1 MPDRLKS
8 GVERLSGLDMSAV
21 RVRRNSATPASLGAL
36 ASTQGT
42 RIELGPGQ
50 ERHLG
55 HEAWHVVQQMQG
67 RVVARTDGGRAINA
81 DAGLERE
88 AEVMGAR
95 AVRAVG
101 GRVGKLRKVA
111 LDEHSAPI
119 QRRVPDERE
128 LAELVANKTDIDLST
143 FTMTTTAPADANAHA
158 EGLRTVLRRQ
168 IQDIRTREPSGDLGP
183 TMTLLNHINT
193 SGKTVDQIVD
203 TGDANQLLGLAKN
216 ILTVSRT
223 DKLLPP
229 EGYMAPPADPA
240 EQNKIQKLVDNAGA
254 IFDLATGGAKD
265 AVITDIFGAGK
276 VADAKKKMALGKA
289 AMLKLFADNKIVTD
303 RSGYSAEVNLGG
315 MSLFGVNVLLPAR
328 AIDNPD
334 DGHSI
339 ATMFH
344 ESMHAGNA
352 DVRDMGGYV
361 GSPGFK
367 LHDPDLK
374 VVNAA
379 HYEVIALRDRL
390 GANAVWDGVYSPPGA
405 VVASSGAVVAAPSQT
420 ETVLA
425 RVSEMFRRSWTAGLW
440 IHDSLLDIYKNPAW
454 WTNPAPSWPTR
465 SYKDW
470 LTYWSPVLGLT
481 IHARPAL
488 DAASL
493 DKSKRPVTQIDM
505 SLIESVTK
513 RFALLGQLV
522 PRTEADAFRI
532 TNVYPGGDNW
542 NYVFKPE
549 AEADALV
556 AELLR
561 WVTILGNPVKDRATV
576 DSLCFYFSKATGA
589 ALPAGQHPPNNY
601 PK

>member
-8 GVERLSGLDMSAV
+8 SLERLSGFDMSAV
-21 RVRRNSATPASLGAL
+21 RVTRNSVAPASHGAL
-36 ASTQGT
+36 ASTQGSK
-42 RIELGPGQ
+42 IQLGPGQ

-67 RVVARTDGGRAINA
+67 RVAASSTPNAPVNA
-81 DAGLERE
+81 DARLERE

-95 AVRAVG
+95 AMRADG
-101 GRVGKLRKVA
+101 GQIGELRQVA
-111 LDEHSAPI
+111 LDERYAPV
-119 QRRVPDERE
+119 QLRVPDPSE
-128 LAELVANKTDIDLST
+128 LEQLVKS
-143 FTMTTTAPADANAHA
+143 TTTFDFSAFTSTTTTPTDAASHA

-168 IQDIRTREPSGDLGP
+168 VQDIRASEVPGDRGP
-183 TMTLLNHINT
+183 AMTLLHYINT
-193 SGKTVDQIVD
+193 SGKMVDEIVA
-203 TGDANQLLGLAKN
+203 TGDAGQLLGLAKN
-216 ILTVSRT
+216 ILTVHKS
-223 DKLLPP
+223 KLLPP
-229 EGYMAPPADPA
+229 EGYMAPPADA
-240 EQNKIQKLVDNAGA
+240 LEQGKIQRLVNNAGA
-254 IFDLATGGAKD
+254 LFDLATGGSKD

-276 VADAKKKMALGKA
+276 VGDAKTKMAHGKA

-315 MSLFGVNVLLPAR
+315 MSLFGVNILLPAK

-352 DVRDMGGYV
+352 DVKDMGGYV

-379 HYEVIALRDRL
+379 HYEVIALRHLL
-390 GANAVWDGVYSPPGA
+390 GANDVWDGVYSPPGA
-405 VVASSGAVVAAPSQT
+405 VVASSGGVVAAPTQT
-420 ETVLA
+420 ETVLTRA
-425 RVSEMFRRSWTAGLW
+425 SEMFRRSWTAGLW
-440 IHDSLLDIYKNPAW
+440 IHDSLLEVYKNPAL
-454 WTNPAPSWPTR
+454 WTNPVPMLPTC
-465 SYKDW
+465 SYQKW
-470 LTYWSPVLGLT
+470 LTYWSTALGLT
-481 IHARPAL
+481 IHARPSL
-488 DAASL
+488 DPAST
-493 DKSKRPVTQIDM
+493 DKSKKPVTQIDM

-513 RFALLGQLV
+513 RFAQLGALV
-522 PRTEADAFRI
+522 PKTEADALKI
-532 TNVYPGGDNW
+532 STVYPGASNW
-542 NYVFKPE
+542 NYVFRPE

-561 WVTILGNPVKDRATV
+561 WVAILGDPVKDRAAV
-576 DSLCFYFSKATGA
+576 DALCMFFSKATGA
-589 ALPAGQHPPNNY
+589 PMPAGQTPPADY